1 MNKKIHAIFTIL
13 LLTIFPAVSSLSV
26 LSTNSNIFYNNS
38 DSHLIKGVPHVS
50 QETAFYCLL
59 ASPTMVF
66 KYYGVNT
73 TLREVVY
80 NSGAGYSLVYPFP
93 ESNKV
98 PTPGSH
104 LTFSYGDRSFLAS
117 LYGLSYENF
126 RSNNTLTDDECW
138 QEYWEKVKQNISEDI
153 PVIANVESNNF
164 VYYAFNKNE
173 SVIPN
178 WLLNIIP
185 STGGHVIVLVGF
197 NESNE
202 TVCYLDPASTLYEKT
217 SEGHYNWM
225 NINYFKTAVSKYPLP
240 YSYGIFTNTSN
251 DPLPREEMFE
261 KAHKRNMEKLK
272 GNISVYDL
280 SDFEKFFENIW
291 NKTKIGI
298 NASKELKKDYE
309 KGVKNP
315 FKTILNYKF
324 CKYAGIRRLIIDF
337 LAQLLFSY
345 LNIPQALFEFIQQN
359 NFLNVIVTD
368 KLYTSEYLNENI
380 DIGISIESEAI
391 LFEQEA
397 ENWSKLLTYNSEIKK
412 RGFFISFP
420 RALLIINKM
429 ERIMENII
437 AIEENIIAE
446 SFLHQL

>member
-1 MNKKIHAIFTIL
+1 MSKKFLTILTIL
-13 LLTIFPAVSSLSV
+13 LLTVLPAVSSLSV
-26 LSTNSNIFYNNS
+26 LSTKPDISYNDS
-38 DSHLIKGVPHVS
+38 DSHIIKGVPHVS

-66 KYYGVNT
+66 KYYGINT
-73 TLREVVY
+73 SLREVVY

-104 LTFSYGDRSFLAS
+104 LTFSYADRSFLAS
-117 LYGLSYENF
+117 LYGLSYENY
-126 RSNNTLTDDECW
+126 RSNNTLTDDKRW
-138 QEYWEKVKQNISEDI
+138 QEYWKKVKQNISEDI

-164 VYYAFNKNE
+164 VYYAFNKND
-173 SVIPN
+173 SVIPKC
-178 WLLNIIP
+178 LLKIIP

-197 NESNE
+197 NQSNE

-217 SEGHYNWM
+217 EEGHYNWI

-251 DPLPREEMFE
+251 NPLPREEMFE

-291 NKTKIGI
+291 NKTKTGI
-298 NASKELKKDYE
+298 NASKEIKKDYD
-309 KGVKNP
+309 KGVKTP
-315 FKTILNYKF
+315 FKTIINYKF
-324 CKYAGIRRLIIDF
+324 GKYAGIRRLITNS
-337 LAQLLFSY
+337 LAQILFSY
-345 LNIPQALFEFIQQN
+345 LNIPQTLFEFIQQN
-359 NFLNVIVTD
+359 NFFNVIVTD

-380 DIGISIESEAI
+380 DINISIKSEAT
-391 LFEQEA
+391 LFKQEA
-397 ENWSKLLTYNSEIKK
+397 ENWSKLLSYNSEIKK
-412 RGFFISFP
+412 KGFFISFP
-420 RALLIINKM
+420 RAFLIINKM
-429 ERIMENII
+429 EKTMENII
-437 AIEENIIAE
+437 AIEENIIAG
-446 SFLHQL
+446 SIDL